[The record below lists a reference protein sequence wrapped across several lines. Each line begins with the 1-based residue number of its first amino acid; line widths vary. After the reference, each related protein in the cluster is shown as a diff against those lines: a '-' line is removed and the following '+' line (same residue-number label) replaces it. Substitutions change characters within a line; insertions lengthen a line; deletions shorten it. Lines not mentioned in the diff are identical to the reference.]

1 SRVVE
6 QEHRDPLRSP
16 NPHYV
21 AVACFFFSSRRR
33 HTRSDRDW
41 SSDVCSSDLRPATH
55 LRSVVLPELLRPR
68 RTKNSFSSTCK
79 STPSTAW
86 TLSAPVL
93 NALLSEWMLITADLR
108 SCRKNSLHESPCIRH
123 KNRPFPSFP
132 KRGWRF
138 TEKFPPLKKGV
149 WTGNKG
155 NKRTGDIGN
164 SFHGG
169 SDWAQRFLEG
179 GTG

>member
-1 SRVVE
+1 MPSA
-6 QEHRDPLRSP
+6 RSSGGTKMP
-16 NPHYV
+16 RSAELTICSPKRISP
-21 AVACFFFSSRRR
+21 ASGFSK
-33 HTRSDRDW
+33 
-41 SSDVCSSDLRPATH
+41 PATH
-55 LRSVVLPELLRPR
+55 LRSVVLPEPLRPR

-123 KNRPFPSFP
+123 KNLPFPSFP

-138 TEKFPPLKKGV
+138 TEKFTPLK
-149 WTGNKG
+149 
-155 NKRTGDIGN
+155 RGDRGDR
-164 SFHGG
+164 GG
-169 SDWAQRFLEG
+169 FDCYCSCCHRRMHFRDTTLRYRSG
-179 GTG
+179 